1 MLTPIYVS
9 YHNNDNIQ
17 NCVTRVTWC
26 NETSEVDTQHAVH
39 HKIIRM
45 TLNQSITQRVVD
57 KRINH
62 RNEYVINQ
70 DETEDDVVE
79 FNVDH

>member
-1 MLTPIYVS
+1 MS
-9 YHNNDNIQ
+9 
-17 NCVTRVTWC
+17 RVTWC
-26 NETSEVDTQHAVH
+26 NETSEVDTQYAVH
-39 HKIIRM
+39 HKSYKIIRM